1 MRDIKTVAV
10 LGTGIMGGPIAR
22 NIADAGFDVRVWNR
36 TEEKARAVAESADS
50 CEVADGPA
58 AAVAGADAVVTMV
71 LDGDAVQSVMNDAID
86 AFESGAIW
94 LQMSTVGIE
103 AGERLAALAD
113 EHGVTFVDAPVLGTK
128 EPAEQGQLIVLASGP
143 DEAIGRARPV
153 LDALGSKIVELGD
166 AGAGTRV
173 KLMLNHWVMGLVE
186 NIAETMA
193 LGESLSLDPKLF
205 LEIIEGGPLDSGYA
219 QMKGKLVLER
229 DFPPSFPLSGALK
242 DTRLIVEAAERH
254 GFDAALARTIA
265 AKMAA
270 AVDSGHGDEDMIAT
284 WYASAEERAPAR

>member
-1 MRDIKTVAV
+1 MSDIKTVAV
-10 LGTGIMGGPIAR
+10 LGTGIMGGPMAR
-22 NIADAGFDVRVWNR
+22 NIAEAGFDVRVWNR
-36 TEEKARAVAESADS
+36 TAEKARAVAESADS

-71 LDGDAVQSVMNDAID
+71 LDGDAVQSVMNDAIE
-86 AFESGAIW
+86 AFESDAIW

-113 EHGVTFVDAPVLGTK
+113 EHGVSYLDAPVLGTK
-128 EPAEQGQLIVLASGP
+128 QPAEQGQLIVLASGA

-153 LDALGSKIVELGD
+153 FDAVGSKIVELGE
-166 AGAGTRV
+166 AGTGTRA
-173 KLMLNHWVMGLVE
+173 KLVLNHWVMGLVE

-205 LEIIEGGPLDSGYA
+205 LETIEGGPLDSGYA

-242 DTRLIVEAAERH
+242 DTRLIIEAAERH
-254 GFDAALARTIA
+254 GFDAALARTVA

-284 WYASAEERAPAR
+284 WYASAEERAAAR